1 MRRIQRRLRR
11 RRRQRQRCRRQQ
23 RSHVSYYLL
32 LNSSFTSPLRIQQRR
47 IQQNPIRSRRVSFF
61 VVVHQCAYPWLTT
74 ISSTLAMN
82 STSTLAIGNGTT
94 TKTTALSTTGNGTT
108 SNTTALSTTNSIS
121 EFTNSTGC
129 DYCFKLWRFCSSCGF
144 VLVCSCWYEHDS
156 ERWQRR

>member
-32 LNSSFTSPLRIQQRR
+32 LNSSFTSLLRIQQCR
-47 IQQNPIRSRRVSFF
+47 IQQNPRSRRVSFF
-61 VVVHQCAYPWLTT
+61 CCSSMCAYPWLTT
-74 ISSTLAMN
+74 ISSTSAMN

-94 TKTTALSTTGNGTT
+94 TK
-108 SNTTALSTTNSIS
+108 TTALSTTNSIS